1 MTFKTKLIEA
11 FEGLEDAHSLIWVE
25 LFTYYRGD
33 MNLFPVKKYVDIWEN
48 LTVSQQ
54 DEWFAHHGQA

>member
-1 MTFKTKLIEA
+1 
-11 FEGLEDAHSLIWVE
+11 
-25 LFTYYRGD
+25 

-54 DEWFAHHGQA
+54 DEWFAHHGQS